1 MFAPRVSSTG
11 AKLLFAAS
19 AALLVVVYLCLRL
32 FSAESALRE
41 RQTRQQA
48 GPPAGVEAQKSG
60 GASHALDEA
69 ARGASAGR
77 DDRERRP
84 PHNDVQANAQGPLP
98 ATHAERGA
106 SPGQAQDATPPIRD
120 ATPPQALDPS
130 RPDAARSADSA
141 ARSTPTGAS
150 QSALPPSPQPE
161 RRTGAPE
168 GVGSLPP
175 SNGSATGQGR
185 PSRPL
190 GGAPP
195 RQEQDFP
202 PPAIRSDASSSRALD
217 RSRPDE
223 ERAANGAEPRR
234 GALWASRPG
243 LRTLVLRRGSEA
255 CPP

>member
-32 FSAESALRE
+32 FSAEFLALRE

-69 ARGASAGR
+69 ARGVSAGR

-106 SPGQAQDATPPIRD
+106 SPGAGAGGHAPTREHFPRPQRSCRTQRGLPTARRGLRRRALRRALFRHPPS
-120 ATPPQALDPS
+120 L
-130 RPDAARSADSA
+130 SA
-141 ARSTPTGAS
+141 ARG
-150 QSALPPSPQPE
+150 L
-161 RRTGAPE
+161 RE

-202 PPAIRSDASSSRALD
+202 PPAIRSDASSSRAWTGPGQTRRGPRMT
-217 RSRPDE
+217 RS
-223 ERAANGAEPRR
+223 PRR

-243 LRTLVLRRGSEA
+243 LRTLVLRRGSGA